1 MHVYPNYHKKMF
13 YFLSSRSIR
22 MSGNSIN
29 FGEKKKK
36 KSEFYNKS
44 KKIFSITILMLIIYL
59 VK

>member
-36 KSEFYNKS
+36 KVNSTIKA
-44 KKIFSITILMLIIYL
+44 KKYL
-59 VK
+59 V